1 MKIVKIDISSWVR
14 VAYKIRKYSQV
25 GSFAIFRL
33 QDFSFMNKMHVS
45 YNRALRSVD
54 NKFKSYLANCVK
66 IALVRFP

>member
-33 QDFSFMNKMHVS
+33 QDISFINKMHVS
-45 YNRALRSVD
+45 YNRILRVLWSVD
-54 NKFKSYLANCVK
+54 NKFKNYLASCVK
-66 IALVRFP
+66 I